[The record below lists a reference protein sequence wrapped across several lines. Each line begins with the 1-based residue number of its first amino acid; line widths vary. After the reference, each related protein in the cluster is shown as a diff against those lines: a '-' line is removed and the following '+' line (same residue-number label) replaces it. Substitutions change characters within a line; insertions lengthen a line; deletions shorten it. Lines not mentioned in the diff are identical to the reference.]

1 MSEAGHDEQPQQTPA
16 LLALQ
21 RMNVQQLCTQKA
33 LAPPWA
39 VYCQGFELL
48 MNAGKAWSVLECGAA
63 EAWVRLSLSEC
74 SNPFNIAVNMFSIFI
89 WIKKY
94 ATCCNDL
101 ILTFLFLP
109 VYGVNIILYF
119 PQRMEG
125 KKLSIQETDVSTLN
139 FSHS

>member
-101 ILTFLFLP
+101 ILTFVTQEIWRRQNATAFCENLD
-109 VYGVNIILYF
+109 
-119 PQRMEG
+119 Q
-125 KKLSIQETDVSTLN
+125 KLL
-139 FSHS
+139 SH